1 MLDSEEENMIAT
13 CHRLRERLSV
23 RDGVFL
29 SKLQADPAITDPTKY
44 IAHADGE
51 KLRAMW
57 DRCTN
62 NGTDE
67 G

>member
-13 CHRLRERLSV
+13 CDRLRERLSV
-23 RDGVFL
+23 SDAQFL
-29 SKLQADPAITDPTKY
+29 DRLKQDPAITDPTKY
-44 IAHADGE
+44 IAHIDGE

-62 NGTDE
+62 DGTDE

>member
-13 CHRLRERLSV
+13 CSHLRGRLSV
-23 RDGVFL
+23 SDAQFL
-29 SKLQADPAITDPTKY
+29 DKLKQDPAIDDPTKY
-44 IAHADGE
+44 IKHEDGE
-51 KLRAMW
+51 KLRAVW
-57 DRCTN
+57 DRCTA